1 MWPQDQREPRGIRAS
16 GRRWHFRHGWGVKQK
31 KENTVAEIFH
41 RVWPS
46 AAIAVGLGV
55 TVVWVAVFGYGLFKL
70 GELAF

>member
-1 MWPQDQREPRGIRAS
+1 M
-16 GRRWHFRHGWGVKQK
+16 
-31 KENTVAEIFH
+31 TEIFH

-55 TVVWVAVFGYGLFKL
+55 TVVWMAVFGYGLFKL

>member
-1 MWPQDQREPRGIRAS
+1 MEHPVGNGIPVMA
-16 GRRWHFRHGWGVKQK
+16 GGVKQK
-31 KENTVAEIFH
+31 KERAMAEIFH

-55 TVVWVAVFGYGLFKL
+55 TVVWMAVFGYGLFKL